1 MGVVNWQQ
9 MLHAFQFEDHF
20 ILNDEIQTLAAIKLD
35 AFIFNGQGDLALKR
49 ESAKAEFAA

>member
-20 ILNDEIQTLAAIKLD
+20 ILNDEIQTIAAIKLD
-35 AFIFNGQGDLALKR
+35 AFIFIGQGALALKR
-49 ESAKAEFAA
+49 ESAKA